1 MRLVSNLVIILLLY
15 SCSSSKP
22 DDLKSKE
29 YSYSLSSSEWN
40 SINPQ
45 GADKTYVHNN
55 HGSIIMI
62 NSLCKKY
69 DSSGLDVLS
78 NNFLTGLTD
87 LEIIEKKSVPYK
99 GREAIALLSKGKLDG
114 VLVFLNTLTSNRN
127 HCTYDFVLIS
137 PIKVNEDDLKTYQ
150 ALLESVK
157 FD

>member
-1 MRLVSNLVIILLLY
+1 MRLVSILVINLLLY

-29 YSYSLSSSEWN
+29 YSYSLSSSDWN

-45 GADKTYVHNN
+45 AADKTYVHNS

-78 NNFLTGLTD
+78 NNFLSGLRE

-99 GREAIALLSKGKLDG
+99 GRDAISILSKGKLDG

-137 PIKVNEDDLKTYQ
+137 PNKIVDEDLKTYQ

>member
-1 MRLVSNLVIILLLY
+1 
-15 SCSSSKP
+15 
-22 DDLKSKE
+22 
-29 YSYSLSSSEWN
+29 
-40 SINPQ
+40 
-45 GADKTYVHNN
+45 
-55 HGSIIMI
+55 MI

>member
-1 MRLVSNLVIILLLY
+1 MRLVSNLAIILLLY

-45 GADKTYVHNN
+45 GADKTYVHNS

>member
-1 MRLVSNLVIILLLY
+1 MRLLSNLVIILLLY

-29 YSYSLSSSEWN
+29 YSYTLSSSEWK
-40 SINPQ
+40 SIPPQ
-45 GADKTYVHNN
+45 GADKTYIHND

-78 NNFLTGLTD
+78 NNFLTGLTN

-99 GREAIALLSKGKLDG
+99 GREAMTILSKGKLDG

-137 PIKVNEDDLKTYQ
+137 PSKVNEEDLKTYQ